1 MAVLI
6 VLHGV
11 CMLLKPSATFDVL
24 NTVKDDGGR
33 ILLVTVK
40 INDTAITLVN
50 VYGPNIDDDRFFVE
64 LHNLVLDHEEEPH
77 MIGGDFNTVIDAKLD
92 KLPK

>member
-1 MAVLI
+1 MYAFYKKPIAKLVLKKMWCQEWGYKI
-6 VLHGV
+6 ISNHGRSDSAGV

-40 INDTAITLVN
+40 INDTAITLAN
-50 VYGPNIDDDRFFVE
+50 VYGPNIDDDRFFV
-64 LHNLVLDHEEEPH
+64 
-77 MIGGDFNTVIDAKLD
+77 
-92 KLPK
+92 